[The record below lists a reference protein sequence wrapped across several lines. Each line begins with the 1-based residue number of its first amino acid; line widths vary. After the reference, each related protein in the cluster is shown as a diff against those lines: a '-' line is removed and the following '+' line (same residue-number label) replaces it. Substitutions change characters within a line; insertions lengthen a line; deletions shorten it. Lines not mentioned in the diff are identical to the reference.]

1 MAETPRVEFNDDGLS
16 MDIDEAV
23 ERFRDLLETIANDNA
38 DGDYTEI
45 ERILKIVV
53 RPCDCAET
61 LAGRDDYCPL
71 HGEGA

>member
-1 MAETPRVEFNDDGLS
+1 MAETPRVEFNDDGES
-16 MDIDEAV
+16 MDIDQAV
-23 ERFRDLLETIANDNA
+23 ERFRDLLETIANDN
-38 DGDYTEI
+38 GDDFTEI

-61 LAGRDDYCPL
+61 LAGRDEFCPL